1 AVKLFDANQAVVT
14 PKVWKGSASEVKVG
28 KTHPLIVAVPAGTAS
43 RLKTEVVRN
52 EPVVAPVAA
61 GQQLATLRV
70 LAGEQTVAEVPLG
83 ALERVDQAGI
93 FGRAWDGIRLWIR

>member
-1 AVKLFDANQAVVT
+1 MSQ
-14 PKVWKGSASEVKVG
+14 WS
-28 KTHPLIVAVPAGTAS
+28 PLWRQGRSRPPCGGWRGGERGGGGVPEGTAS

-83 ALERVDQAGI
+83 ALDRVEQAGI
-93 FGRAWDGIRLWIR
+93 LGRAWDGIRLWIR